1 MAIDSVL
8 EADVWRDHLL
18 KQEIALN
25 LQLAE
30 LEAEGDEK
38 RFENA
43 REEAS
48 ARLADVHS
56 KLSDIDAESGPARA
70 AALLSGMPYFYM
82 EDFILMH
89 YRFGI

>member
-1 MAIDSVL
+1 L
-8 EADVWRDHLL
+8 KADVWRDHLL

-25 LQLAE
+25 AQLTG

-38 RFENA
+38 RFEEA

-56 KLSDIDAESGPARA
+56 RLSDIDAESGPSRA
-70 AALLSGMPYFYM
+70 AALLSG
-82 EDFILMH
+82 ELCLLLCATILM
-89 YRFGI
+89 YRRFGIR